1 MRATANTG
9 DHKRGQPQGLPLQ
22 HLAMSLFIA
31 HYASPIGTLEIT
43 ANDQFLLSILFLETE
58 RRPGT
63 GQTPTPDISEPIIL
77 TINHLDAYF
86 AGTLQHF
93 DLPMALQGTAFQ
105 QKVWAELANI
115 PYGQTISY
123 LELARRL
130 GDEKCIRA
138 AGMANGRNPVTIFVP
153 CHRVIGSSG
162 QLVGYGGDLWRKAW
176 LLRHE
181 VEHGP
186 KRTGELF

>member
-1 MRATANTG
+1 
-9 DHKRGQPQGLPLQ
+9 
-22 HLAMSLFIA
+22 MSLFVA
-31 HYASPIGTLEIT
+31 HYVSPIGTLEIT

-58 RRPGT
+58 RRPGA
-63 GQTPTPDISEPIIL
+63 GQIPTPEISEAITQ

-86 AGTLQHF
+86 TGTLQHF
-93 DLPMALQGTAFQ
+93 EMLMELKGTSFQ
-105 QKVWAELANI
+105 QKVWTELTNI

-138 AGMANGRNPVTIFVP
+138 AGMANGQNPVSIFVP
-153 CHRVIGSSG
+153 CHRVIGSDG
-162 QLVGYGGDLWRKAW
+162 KLVGYGGDLWRKAW

-181 VEHGP
+181 LEHGP
-186 KRTGELF
+186 RRVGELF